1 MQRPLTVIDSYA
13 SATYTEPLSSDA
25 ELVALKWWLNDPA
38 FVAQLLK
45 RLLHNDPRLRQ
56 AAERLIEEIRRQ
68 NLPIE

>member
-1 MQRPLTVIDSYA
+1 
-13 SATYTEPLSSDA
+13 LSSDA